1 MSNILME
8 GGHPP
13 ANPAMLTPELQ
24 EGYEQLRKLSIF
36 DGIPHDVLTAALN
49 TGGIQRRSF
58 KRDMFVADPASV
70 NGSSATI
77 CYVVEGQVAVAVFDA
92 RDLEHRRAEQERY
105 QAMSDDEREELSL
118 LPPPP
123 LARVA
128 KKNLAVFMEGDLFNA
143 KSLNNIAS
151 DMPVAFYTVG
161 PAVVAVIDNA
171 TMATLAGGYPFFE
184 ARFRR
189 AIESAHARL
198 SNVTGVKQELLDFF
212 VRQGISV
219 AGPSV
224 RVRQL
229 DRCIDCKMCEKAC
242 EDRYGSKRLTL
253 GGYQLGMLDFVYTCR
268 TCTDQRCVSGC
279 EYDSIKYDQARGE
292 VVINENTCVGCTM
305 CAQSCPFHAIEMVD
319 VEDPRH
325 PNHRPAFKARLE
337 ATEALKFGPGTG
349 RVARARR
356 IANKCDHCIKFFDQA
371 CISACP
377 TGALIEISAY
387 ELFRERSD
395 KARALAQSGY
405 DRDLR
410 PDKKELLPT
419 EPFTRGIGVTD
430 GGKAKIRRGKMLP
443 VIFWGVGLAAF
454 ILALTE
460 WLLREF
466 WPTRSFQYF
475 LLMNDP
481 DAVQAMIIEQID
493 FQPGGDLAMW
503 CGYLGTLLMIIA
515 TAYPLMRR
523 VKAFRF
529 LASNTMWFDFHMM
542 SGTVGPMFIVLHA
555 ALKLDNWV
563 ASAFWAMVIV
573 VLSGVIGRYLYTQVP
588 DLAHGRELEE
598 LEHQRAF
605 ARLRK
610 PHPEAAAVAEE
621 IVAHHR
627 ERATRVGQNAS
638 FVGALWWLLME
649 DVRRPLRWLGRR
661 SKLRRTP
668 APKAV
673 VRELIRR
680 TGRMILIDR
689 RGVLVPRAQLLLH
702 SWKLVHVPFTVVMAI
717 LSTIHIWQQ
726 RSYVV
731 HDIERL
737 VALIAG
743 G

>member
-1 MSNILME
+1 MTNILME
-8 GGHPP
+8 GGYPP
-13 ANPAMLTPELQ
+13 GNPAMLTPELQ
-24 EGYEQLRKLSIF
+24 EGYEQLRQLGIF
-36 DGIPHDVLTAALN
+36 DGIPHDVLSGTLAS
-49 TGGIQRRSF
+49 GGIQRRTY
-58 KRDMFVADPASV
+58 KRDMLVADPASV
-70 NGSSATI
+70 QGSSATI
-77 CYVVEGQVAVAVFDA
+77 CYVVQGQVAVAVFDSA
-92 RDLEHRRAEQERY
+92 ELEQRRAEQERY
-105 QAMSDDEREELSL
+105 ERMSDDEREELSL

-123 LARVA
+123 LARMA
-128 KKNLAVFMEGDLFNA
+128 KKNLAVFMEGDVFNA

-151 DMPVAFYTVG
+151 DQPVAFYAVG

-171 TMATLAGGYPFFE
+171 TMAGLAGSFPFFE

-219 AGPSV
+219 AGPTV

-279 EYDSIKYDQARGE
+279 EYDSIKYDAGRGE
-292 VVINENTCVGCTM
+292 VIINEATCVGCTM

-319 VEDPRH
+319 VEDPGH
-325 PNHRPAFKARLE
+325 PNHRPAFKQRLD
-337 ATEALKFGPGTG
+337 ASDALKFGPGTG

-356 IANKCDHCIKFFDQA
+356 IANKCDHCIKYFDQA
-371 CISACP
+371 CVSACP
-377 TGALIEISAY
+377 TGALIEISPY

-395 KARALAQSGY
+395 RSQLLARSGY
-405 DRDLR
+405 DRDIR

-430 GGKAKIRRGKMLP
+430 GGKAKIRRGKALP
-443 VIFWGVGLAAF
+443 VLFWGVGLAAF
-454 ILALTE
+454 ILATAE
-460 WLLREF
+460 WILRTY
-466 WPTRSFQYF
+466 WPTRSLQYVM
-475 LLMNDP
+475 LMNDP
-481 DAVQAMIIEQID
+481 DVVQAMVIEQIS
-493 FQPGGDLAMW
+493 FKPGGDLPMI
-503 CGYLGTLLMIIA
+503 CGYIGTLLMMIA

-542 SGTVGPMFIVLHA
+542 SGTIGPMFVVLHA
-555 ALKLDNWV
+555 AFKLDNWV

-573 VLSGVIGRYLYTQVP
+573 VLSGVVGRYLYTQVP

-610 PHPEAAAVAEE
+610 PHPEATAVAEG
-621 IVAHHR
+621 ILAHHR
-627 ERATRVGQNAS
+627 ERALRVARTAG

-649 DVRRPLRWLGRR
+649 EVRRPLRWLGRR
-661 SKLRRTP
+661 SKLRRTQ
-668 APKAV
+668 APRAV

-689 RGVLVPRAQLLLH
+689 GGVLVPRAQLILH
-702 SWKLVHVPFTVVMAI
+702 SWKLVHVPFTVVMVI

-726 RSYVV
+726 RAF
-731 HDIERL
+731 L
-737 VALIAG
+737 VALFTG

>member
-1 MSNILME
+1 ME
-8 GGHPP
+8 GGYPP
-13 ANPAMLTPELQ
+13 ASPAMLTPELQ
-24 EGYEQLRKLSIF
+24 EGYEQLRKLAIF
-36 DGIPHDVLTAALN
+36 DGVPHDVMSAALAA
-49 TGGIQRRSF
+49 GGIQRRVY

-70 NGSSATI
+70 QGSAATI
-77 CYVVEGQVAVAVFDA
+77 CYVVEGQVAVAVFEA
-92 RDLEHRRAEQERY
+92 ADLEHRRAEQERY
-105 QAMSDDEREELSL
+105 ERMTDDEREELSL

-143 KSLNNIAS
+143 KALGSIAS
-151 DMPVAFYTVG
+151 DRPVAFYTVG
-161 PAVVAVIDNA
+161 PSVVVAIDNA
-171 TMATLAGGYPFFE
+171 TMANLAGAYPFFE

-198 SNVTGVKQELLDFF
+198 ANVTGVKQELLDFF

-219 AGPSV
+219 AGPTV

-242 EDRYGSKRLTL
+242 EDRYGSRRLTL

-268 TCTDQRCVSGC
+268 TCSDQRCVSGC
-279 EYDSIKYDQARGE
+279 EYDSIKYDTDRGE
-292 VVINENTCVGCTM
+292 VIINEATCVGCTM

-319 VEDPRH
+319 VEDPGH
-325 PNHRPAFKARLE
+325 PNHRPEFKARLDGSG
-337 ATEALKFGPGTG
+337 ALAFGPGTG
-349 RVARARR
+349 RVARPRR
-356 IANKCDHCIKFFDQA
+356 IANKCDHCASYFDQA

-387 ELFRERSD
+387 DLFRERSSNA
-395 KARALAQSGY
+395 KVLAKSGY
-405 DRDLR
+405 DRDVR
-410 PDKKELLPT
+410 PDKRELLPT
-419 EPFTRGIGVTD
+419 QPFTRGIGIKD

-454 ILALTE
+454 LLAVTE
-460 WLLREF
+460 WLLRAY

-475 LLMNDP
+475 MLMNDP
-481 DAVQAMIIEQID
+481 DAVPAMVIEQID
-493 FQPGGDLAMW
+493 FKPGGDLPMW
-503 CGYLGTLLMIIA
+503 CGYIGTLLMLIA
-515 TAYPLMRR
+515 TLYPLMRR
-523 VKAFRF
+523 VKAFRR

-542 SGTVGPMFIVLHA
+542 TGTVGPMFIVLHA
-555 ALKLDNWV
+555 ANKLDNWV

-573 VLSGVIGRYLYTQVP
+573 VLSGVLGRYLYTQVP

-610 PHPEAAAVAEE
+610 AHPQATQIAEAILAQHRQDAERL
-621 IVAHHR
+621 AR
-627 ERATRVGQNAS
+627 NAG
-638 FVGALWWLLME
+638 FFRALWWIVME
-649 DVRRPLRWLGRR
+649 DLRRPTRWFSRRHKIRR
-661 SKLRRTP
+661 SG

-702 SWKLVHVPFTVVMAI
+702 SWKLVHVPFTVVMVV
-717 LSTIHIWQQ
+717 LSAYHIWQQ
-726 RSYVV
+726 R
-731 HDIERL
+731 IFL
-737 VALIAG
+737 VQLFAG